1 MVTDTDGDGKA
12 VHMGKAKAARAQD
25 IRIVILQRG
34 WVAVGRYS
42 RRGDECRL
50 DGASIV
56 RVWGTTRGLPQIA
69 AEGPTAK
76 TVLDPSPPLRFH
88 ALTVIAT
95 IDCDAAKWRP
105 LCARS

>member
-1 MVTDTDGDGKA
+1 
-12 VHMGKAKAARAQD
+12 MGTGTVGELARAKAARAVD

-42 RRGDECRL
+42 QRGDECRL

-56 RVWGTTRGLPQIA
+56 RVWGTTRGLPEIA
-69 AEGPTAK
+69 AEGPTAN

-88 ALTVIAT
+88 PLTVIAT
-95 IDCDAAKWRP
+95 IDCDAVKWGP